1 MKYIMMVLMAIST
14 HIYAG
19 TTTLSK
25 SNEFEYN
32 ITGSYRGTVG
42 AGTYLALVSLEYNCG
57 NVYASTADCTG
68 SSITVHAPDGTTK
81 QLSYTCPS
89 PNHGLGMLI
98 HGAPNN
104 GDGRLPPGYSADVNI
119 KMKGTMRARS
129 DNGCT
134 LNNPLSLVNPIPV
147 VFLATGI
154 NGSPMYPVES
164 TGNVNLAP
172 TRSGVSITLT
182 SPDRISDTTTSNGS
196 YRAEALRVSG
206 SINASATVKTSITPA
221 NISQWISLTKNGT
234 AQPCTRVQSSD
245 VCYVEFKPGSVGAG
259 LTTTGNINMT
269 VALE

>member
-19 TTTLSK
+19 TTTLSR
-25 SNEFEYN
+25 SNEFEYD
-32 ITGSYRGTVG
+32 IIGSYRGTVG
-42 AGTYLALVSLEYNCG
+42 PGIFLGSVALDHNCG
-57 NVYASTADCTG
+57 NVYASTVDCTG

-81 QLSYTCPS
+81 QLSYTCFRT
-89 PNHGLGMLI
+89 NRGLGMTMHDI
-98 HGAPNN
+98 PSN
-104 GDGRLPPGYSADVNI
+104 GDYRLPPGYSADVNI
-119 KMKGTMRARS
+119 NIKGTMRARS

-134 LNNPLSLVNPIPV
+134 LNNPNSLGNPIPAI
-147 VFLATGI
+147 FLATGI
-154 NGSPMYPVES
+154 NGSPMYSVES
-164 TGNVNLAP
+164 TSVNLAP

-182 SPDRISDTTTSNGS
+182 SPDQISGTTTSNGS